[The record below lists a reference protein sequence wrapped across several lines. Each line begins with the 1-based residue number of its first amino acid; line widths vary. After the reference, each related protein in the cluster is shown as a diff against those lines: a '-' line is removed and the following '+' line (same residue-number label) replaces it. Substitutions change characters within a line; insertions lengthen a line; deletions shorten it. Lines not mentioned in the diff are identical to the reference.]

1 LAYPKQWVDISS
13 ILLSILVRSNV
24 TINSIIM
31 INVID
36 AIKAKLNLDVIN
48 ETIECDYYFDYY
60 SLIFKM

>member
-1 LAYPKQWVDISS
+1 
-13 ILLSILVRSNV
+13 
-24 TINSIIM
+24 M